1 MKRLINSSLLIALLI
16 LATASCSAPS
26 FHENHVIAHRGAWK
40 DTGLPQNS
48 LASFTAAAE
57 MGCHGSECDVWLSA
71 DDSLVIYHDATRD
84 GKRIDSMTYEEVISV
99 LLENGEK
106 IPTLREYI
114 MNAKKYPRT
123 KLVIDL
129 KTNKDPERTL
139 LMLQL
144 IDSLVE
150 ELDYEKS
157 VEYILSYHPLYEAF
171 SQMTDRPI
179 AYLGHYKN
187 QLPEMYPDSIA
198 ASGIKHVDYKYVHY
212 EANPQWV
219 EAFKRNSV
227 HLNVWTVND
236 EASMKKFLDL
246 GFDYITTDHPSLLL
260 SLE

>member
-1 MKRLINSSLLIALLI
+1 MKTVMKTSYLISLLALF
-16 LATASCSAPS
+16 AVSCSAPS
-26 FHENHVIAHRGAWK
+26 FHDNHVIAHRGAWK

-48 LASFTAAAE
+48 LASFRAAAE

-71 DDSLVIYHDATRD
+71 DDSLVICHDATRD
-84 GKRIDSMTYEEVISV
+84 GKRIDSMTYEEVTSV

-114 MNAKKYPRT
+114 MTCREYPHT

-144 IDSLVE
+144 IDKLVK
-150 ELDYEKS
+150 ELDYERN
-157 VEYILSYHPLYEAF
+157 VEYILAYHPLYETF
-171 SQMTDRPI
+171 SKMTDRPI

-187 QLPEMYPDSIA
+187 QLPEMYPDSIMA
-198 ASGIKHVDYKYVHY
+198 CGIKYVDYKYVHY
-212 EANPQWV
+212 DANPDWV
-219 EAFKRNSV
+219 KSFKRNDV
-227 HLNVWTVND
+227 HINVWTVND
-236 EASMKKFLDL
+236 EESMKRYLDL

>member
-1 MKRLINSSLLIALLI
+1 MKRILKIYYLISLLALCVV
-16 LATASCSAPS
+16 SCSAPS
-26 FHENHVIAHRGAWK
+26 FHDNHVIAHRGAWK

-48 LASFTAAAE
+48 LASFIAAAE

-71 DDSLVIYHDATRD
+71 DDSLVICHDATRD

-114 MNAKKYPRT
+114 MVAKDYPRT
-123 KLVIDL
+123 KLIIDL
-129 KTNKDPERTL
+129 KTNKDPERTW

-144 IDSLVE
+144 IDRLVKD
-150 ELDYEKS
+150 LDYENS

-171 SQMTDRPI
+171 SLMTDMPI

>member
-1 MKRLINSSLLIALLI
+1 MKRILKLYYLISLLALYV
-16 LATASCSAPS
+16 ASCSAPS
-26 FHENHVIAHRGAWK
+26 FHDNHVIAHRGAWK

-48 LASFTAAAE
+48 LASFIAAAE

-71 DDSLVIYHDATRD
+71 DDSLVICHDATRD

-114 MNAKKYPRT
+114 MTAREYPRT
-123 KLVIDL
+123 KLIIDL
-129 KTNKDPERTL
+129 KTNKDPERTW

-144 IDSLVE
+144 IDRLVKD
-150 ELDYEKS
+150 LNYENS

-171 SQMTDRPI
+171 ARMTDRPV

-198 ASGIKHVDYKYVHY
+198 ASGIKYVDYKYVHY

-236 EASMKKFLDL
+236 EVSMKNFLDL